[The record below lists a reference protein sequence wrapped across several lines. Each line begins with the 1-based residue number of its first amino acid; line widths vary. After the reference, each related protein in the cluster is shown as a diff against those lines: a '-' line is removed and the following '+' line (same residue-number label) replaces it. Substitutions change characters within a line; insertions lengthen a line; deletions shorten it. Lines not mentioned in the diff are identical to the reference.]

1 MFGIP
6 DALVR
11 MSHRFTALSFSAMI
25 AVTAAIAALV
35 TAPVAHAQTVRNYV
49 NVEGVRDNQL
59 VGYGLVVGLPG
70 TGDGP
75 RSRHSSQSLANLLK
89 QFGVSMPDNVQLRS
103 RNVAAVMVSGT
114 YPSGFLRG
122 QTIDVTVSSM
132 GDARSLRGGTLLLT
146 QLRAVDGQ
154 TYALAQGNLVV
165 SAMQA
170 EGRSGS
176 RVQKNTPTAGRVP
189 NGATIEQEIPVPVG
203 EGGAMRLSLKRPDFQ
218 LAANIADAINTRFG
232 ERVAQAMNGSTV
244 EVSAPE
250 DADARVRFLADV
262 HSLPVPGVSRVPRA
276 VINARSGTVVISQG
290 VTVRPVAVSHGSL
303 RVTVTKSPVIAQPAP
318 FSRGR
323 TAEVQRSN
331 IDVQE
336 DGMDIQVW
344 PDGVDLQTIV
354 DSLRRSGATP
364 DDVIAILQ
372 ALDEAGALNG
382 ELHVI

>member
-1 MFGIP
+1 M
-6 DALVR
+6 
-11 MSHRFTALSFSAMI
+11 LSMTTITPAS
-25 AVTAAIAALV
+25 
-35 TAPVAHAQTVRNYV
+35 HAQTVRHYV

-59 VGYGLVVGLPG
+59 VGYGLVVGLAG

-75 RSRHSSQSLANLLK
+75 RSRHSGQSLANLLK
-89 QFGVSMPDNVQLRS
+89 QFGVSMPENVQLRS
-103 RNVAAVMVSGT
+103 RNVAAVMVSAT

-165 SAMQA
+165 SGMQA

-189 NGATIEQEIPVPVG
+189 NGATIEQEIPVPAG

-232 ERVAQAMNGSTV
+232 ERTALARNGSTV
-244 EVSAPE
+244 EVTAPD
-250 DADARVRFLADV
+250 DADARVRFLAEV
-262 HSLPVPGVSRVPRA
+262 HALPVPGVSRVPRA

-303 RVTVTKSPVIAQPAP
+303 RVTVTESPVIAQPAP

-323 TAEVQRSN
+323 TAGAARSRV
-331 IDVQE
+331 DVAE
-336 DGMDIQVW
+336 DEMDIHVW
-344 PDGVDLQTIV
+344 PAGVDLQTIV

-364 DDVIAILQ
+364 DDVISILQ

>member
-1 MFGIP
+1 MFGI
-6 DALVR
+6 
-11 MSHRFTALSFSAMI
+11 SGALSRVPRWLNALPLSTTIAAI
-25 AVTAAIAALV
+25 AVIAALV
-35 TAPVAHAQTVRNYV
+35 AAPAGHAQTVRNYV

-70 TGDGP
+70 SGDGP

-89 QFGVSMPDNVQLRS
+89 QFGVSMPDNVRLRS
-103 RNVAAVMVSGT
+103 RNVAAVMVSAT

-218 LAANIADAINTRFG
+218 LAANIADAISNRFG
-232 ERVAQAMNGSTV
+232 ERVAQAVNGSTV

-250 DADARVRFLADV
+250 DADARVRFLAEV

-290 VTVRPVAVSHGSL
+290 VTVRPVAVSHGAL
-303 RVTVTKSPVIAQPAP
+303 RVTVTESPIISQPAP

-323 TAEVQRSN
+323 TAEAQRSR

>member
-1 MFGIP
+1 MFGMP
-6 DALVR
+6 GALA
-11 MSHRFTALSFSAMI
+11 RFPRWFNAVSLSTMIAAFAGFSALT
-25 AVTAAIAALV
+25 V
-35 TAPVAHAQTVRNYV
+35 APAGHAQTVRNYV

-59 VGYGLVVGLPG
+59 VGYGLVVGLAG

-75 RSRHSSQSLANLLK
+75 RSRHSGQSLANLLK

-103 RNVAAVMVSGT
+103 RNVAAVMVSAT

-232 ERVAQAMNGSTV
+232 ERTAQARNGSTV
-244 EVSAPE
+244 EVSAPD
-250 DADARVRFLADV
+250 DADARVRFLADI

-303 RVTVTKSPVIAQPAP
+303 RVTVTESPVIAQPAP

-323 TAEVQRSN
+323 TAQAQRSR

>member
-1 MFGIP
+1 MFRMP
-6 DALVR
+6 DALSRVPR
-11 MSHRFTALSFSAMI
+11 WFNALTLSATIVMLSMTTI
-25 AVTAAIAALV
+25 TPAS
-35 TAPVAHAQTVRNYV
+35 HAQTVRHYV

-59 VGYGLVVGLPG
+59 VGYGLVVGLAG

-75 RSRHSSQSLANLLK
+75 RSRHSGQSLANLLK
-89 QFGVSMPDNVQLRS
+89 QFGVSMPENVQLRS
-103 RNVAAVMVSGT
+103 RNVAAVMVSAT

-165 SAMQA
+165 SGMQA

-189 NGATIEQEIPVPVG
+189 NGATIEQEIPVPAG

-232 ERVAQAMNGSTV
+232 ERTALARNGSTV
-244 EVSAPE
+244 EVTAPD
-250 DADARVRFLADV
+250 DADARVRFLAEV
-262 HSLPVPGVSRVPRA
+262 HALPVPGVSRVPRA

-303 RVTVTKSPVIAQPAP
+303 RVTVTESPVIAQPAP

-323 TAEVQRSN
+323 TAGAARSRV
-331 IDVQE
+331 DVAE
-336 DGMDIQVW
+336 DEMDIHVW
-344 PDGVDLQTIV
+344 PAGVDLQTIV

-364 DDVIAILQ
+364 DDVISILQ

>member
-303 RVTVTKSPVIAQPAP
+303 RVTVTESPVIAQPAP

-323 TAEVQRSN
+323 TAEVQPSN